1 MTKNAGAFLRR
12 VGSVWSGYLP
22 LWGIAVTL
30 WCVNSTVLLGF
41 ALSANQFLAALLANV
56 CAAAALMCLG
66 FLWRHHVNTHQ
77 TPLGAWRVFL
87 AGSVVGMVKGATTA
101 VVFGVLTGVPLSLS
115 SLIQSTLPALL
126 IGMWLLPA
134 FGIIGSLREEFAR
147 ERAEL
152 ISEMVSR
159 DLNESPSR
167 YLSEDVASFV
177 ERAKVLVTSNSHSE
191 DTLREALTELAE
203 RDVRPL
209 SHQLWQHEEAQVG
222 SLRFQDL
229 VRTTLRLHHFP
240 ALWTSLSLLVSLLF
254 LQIPL
259 VGFVD
264 ALLRSSVQTA
274 LAFLFLLLGKLI
286 PFRGNI
292 SGTVVFFL
300 VPTLIVVVIEAVTL
314 TLFGPLPGVTSWTA
328 DVALFIA
335 LTMTLL
341 VLGTV
346 FTAKETHHSVLQRL
360 SSLRADDLVT
370 DANNIVLLMRRRETA
385 ELMHGYVQNQL
396 LSSALQLAAQ
406 PGSLQEVTAQL
417 DLMLTELEHGDVQSR
432 KVNITSLN
440 QLHEGLERPWQG
452 VMSITLTDA
461 GVDDIT
467 EVELNILD
475 RLCQESASNARR
487 HGHATELTI
496 SLSSTRETLTLRV
509 DDNGDGLGPGVPG
522 LGTALLHT
530 LSAGQW
536 SRHTQSS
543 GTGTS
548 VTCAIPRVKDSQ
560 P

>member
-22 LWGIAVTL
+22 LWGIAITL

-66 FLWRHHVNTHQ
+66 FLWRHHVNTQQ
-77 TPLGAWRVFL
+77 TPLAAWRVFL

-300 VPTLIVVVIEAVTL
+300 VPLLIVVVIEAVTI
-314 TLFGPLPGVTSWTA
+314 TFFGPLPGVTSWIA

-346 FTAKETHHSVLQRL
+346 FTAKETHDGVRQRL
-360 SSLRADDLVT
+360 SMLRADDLAA
-370 DANNIVLLMRRRETA
+370 DANKIVQLMRRRETA
-385 ELMHGYVQNQL
+385 ELLHGYVQNQL
-396 LSSALQLAAQ
+396 LAHALQLATQ
-406 PGSLQEVTAQL
+406 PDSLHHVTSEL
-417 DLMLTELEHGDVQSR
+417 DQMLTALEHGDVSTR
-432 KVNITSLN
+432 KTTISNVSQLRDGLEKMWRGVMNITMESFN
-440 QLHEGLERPWQG
+440 EN
-452 VMSITLTDA
+452 TLTED
-461 GVDDIT
+461 
-467 EVELNILD
+467 ELTIVD
-475 RLCQESASNARR
+475 RLCQECASNARR
-487 HGHATELTI
+487 HGHATHLSI
-496 SLSSTRETLTLRV
+496 QLSSTQDELTLTAM
-509 DDNGDGLGPGVPG
+509 DNGKGLGTGVPG
-522 LGTALLHT
+522 LGTALLNT
-530 LSAGQW
+530 LSAGRW
-536 SRHTQSS
+536 SRQKSLT
-543 GTGTS
+543 GTGTT
-548 VTCAIPRVKDSQ
+548 VLCTIPRLKDN
-560 P
+560 